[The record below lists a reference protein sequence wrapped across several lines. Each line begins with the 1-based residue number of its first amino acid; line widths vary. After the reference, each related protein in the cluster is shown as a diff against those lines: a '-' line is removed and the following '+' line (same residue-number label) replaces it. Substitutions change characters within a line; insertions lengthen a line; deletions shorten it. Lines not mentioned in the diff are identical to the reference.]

1 MFGYT
6 NIRCIFPHGAAVANF
21 PVKLATVKKPNP
33 PTRSVAHRQESVFN
47 KDNLTEQYWE
57 QSFGYK
63 PFANLINL
71 LN

>member
-33 PTRSVAHRQESVFN
+33 PTPSVAHRPR
-47 KDNLTEQYWE
+47 NLFLTRIT
-57 QSFGYK
+57 SPSNIGSK
-63 PFANLINL
+63 ALGTNHLLI
-71 LN
+71 